1 MIALRGLVVFPNS
14 TVHFD
19 VGRKRSAAALD
30 LAIKKSTPVFLVTQ
44 RDVRH
49 DDPDLGELYDIGTI
63 AVIKQVLR
71 ISDDNI
77 RVLVEG
83 VSRGRILELVSGKQF
98 HLVTVQSIP
107 EPPVE
112 DETAALGAVREL
124 QSVFEEY
131 SMNLPKLSPEVVL
144 SPLLI

>member
-1 MIALRGLVVFPNS
+1 MNNQTQETLKIPMIALRGLVVFPNS

-30 LAIKKSTPVFLVTQ
+30 LAIKKGTPVFLVTQ

-83 VSRGRILELVSGKQF
+83 FPWPHPGAGFGK
-98 HLVTVQSIP
+98 TV
-107 EPPVE
+107 PPCH
-112 DETAALGAVREL
+112 GAVHPRAAR
-124 QSVFEEY
+124 
-131 SMNLPKLSPEVVL
+131 
-144 SPLLI
+144 

>member
-30 LAIKKSTPVFLVTQ
+30 LAIKKGTPVFLVTQ

-63 AVIKQVLR
+63 AVIKQAAHNRAGTDPFIGNEDKLTVK
-71 ISDDNI
+71 S
-77 RVLVEG
+77 
-83 VSRGRILELVSGKQF
+83 
-98 HLVTVQSIP
+98 HL
-107 EPPVE
+107 
-112 DETAALGAVREL
+112 
-124 QSVFEEY
+124 
-131 SMNLPKLSPEVVL
+131 
-144 SPLLI
+144 

>member
-1 MIALRGLVVFPNS
+1 M
-14 TVHFD
+14 
-19 VGRKRSAAALD
+19 
-30 LAIKKSTPVFLVTQ
+30 
-44 RDVRH
+44 RH

-107 EPPVE
+107 EPAVE
-112 DETAALGAVREL
+112 D
-124 QSVFEEY
+124 
-131 SMNLPKLSPEVVL
+131 
-144 SPLLI
+144 